1 VQAPSV
7 GADSLRSVLDSVF
20 AAPSYQWT
28 ERRDFWAPVR
38 RLWFQLL
45 EWLEQLEGNSPGAF
59 LALRWVLIAALV
71 AIFVHAGW
79 IVWQMIRGA
88 ASPAQSPVPVPPVRG
103 AAWYRAEADRL
114 AGAGRYREAIQADF
128 TALILALDSRRLV
141 RFHPS
146 KTPGEYV
153 AERSDLGAVVRALYA
168 YLFARAP
175 CGPAEFGAW
184 RDLTRDVGH
193 AASA

>member
-1 VQAPSV
+1 V
-7 GADSLRSVLDSVF
+7 DSLRSVLDSVF

-45 EWLEQLEGNSPGAF
+45 EWLEQLEGSSPGAF
-59 LALRWVLIAALV
+59 LALRWALIAVLV
-71 AIFVHAGW
+71 AIFVHAAW

-88 ASPAQSPVPVPPVRG
+88 TSPAQSPAPVPPARG

-114 AGAGRYREAIQADF
+114 AGAGKYREAIQADF

-184 RDLTRDVGH
+184 RDLTRGVDH
-193 AASA
+193 AATA

>member
-1 VQAPSV
+1 MQAPTV
-7 GADSLRSVLDSVF
+7 GVDSLRSVLDSVF

-45 EWLEQLEGNSPGAF
+45 EWLEQLEGGSPGAF
-59 LALRWVLIAALV
+59 LALRWALIAVLV
-71 AIFVHAGW
+71 AIFVHAVW

-88 ASPAQSPVPVPPVRG
+88 TSPAQSPAPVPPARG
-103 AAWYRAEADRL
+103 ATWYRAEADRL
-114 AGAGRYREAIQADF
+114 AGAGKYREAIQADF
-128 TALILALDSRRLV
+128 IALILALDSRRLV

-153 AERSDLGAVVRALYA
+153 AERSDLGTVVRALYA

-184 RDLTRDVGH
+184 RDLTRAVDH
-193 AASA
+193 AATA